1 VTANQN
7 HQVKKSL
14 RYSVLDGSAYAAML
28 GLTQNY
34 VTPFALAMKATT
46 TEIGLLTSI
55 PNLLMAFAQLL
66 APQLTRRAGSRKGF
80 ILPVVFGHA
89 IMFIPM
95 LLIPFLFP
103 EPRVVWLTI
112 FVTIGTV
119 SGAAANP
126 AWGSMMADLVP
137 ANVRGAFFGKRG
149 RIAGLITLV
158 ASLAAGGI
166 LQIFNR
172 QVFVGFALLFGGAA
186 VFRFLSLF
194 FLSKQYEPPVTHE
207 KSNTPGLWR
216 IFKDMW
222 ASNLGKF
229 TIYVGLINFFT
240 AISGPFFAVFML
252 RDLHFSYTSYMIV
265 ISTNALSNMAFQ
277 TFWGRRADKAG
288 NLMVIKAVSI
298 LLPILPM
305 NYVISSSVP
314 YLIFAE
320 VMSGFA
326 WSGFFLASNNFV
338 YDATEPA
345 IRTKQL
351 AVFNAITG
359 LAICLGALLGGFV
372 APLLP
377 DLLGYQLRSLFSISG
392 IARAILALIMLRM
405 IVEVR
410 DVPRVGLRQLL
421 SGRFPPRLY

>member
-207 KSNTPGLWR
+207 KSNNPGLWL